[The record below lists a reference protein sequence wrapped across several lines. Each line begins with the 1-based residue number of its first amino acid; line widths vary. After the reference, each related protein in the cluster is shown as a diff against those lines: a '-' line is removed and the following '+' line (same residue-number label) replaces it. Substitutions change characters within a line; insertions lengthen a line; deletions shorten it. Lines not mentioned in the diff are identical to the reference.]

1 MAKSSSL
8 SQALRDNT
16 MPAAPELVRLR
27 EGQAV
32 QCLAC
37 GHQCVIQPGHSGI
50 CRVRF
55 NEQGKL
61 RVPGGYVAGVQVDP
75 IEKKPFYHA
84 FPGAE
89 ALSFGMLGCD
99 FHCSFCQNWISSQA
113 PRNADK
119 GAGEF
124 VPFPHACTAEELVRL
139 AVANEAPV
147 AVSTYNEPLI
157 TADWAVEVFK
167 LARAEGIVCGL
178 VSNGYATP
186 EVLEF
191 LRPYVQLCNVD
202 LKTFQPENYH
212 QLGGRLEVVLDS
224 IRRLHAM
231 GFWVEVVTLVVP
243 GFNDTTDELTQIAEF
258 VAGVSPDIPWHVTAF
273 HPSYQMTDRGRTPA
287 EILARA
293 CELGE
298 AAGLRYVYA
307 GNLPGGV
314 QEREHTRCHAC
325 GTRLITRLG
334 FSVRENRMV
343 GSRCPE
349 CHTMI
354 PGVWPSAPADAGGIP
369 DAKTTE

>member
-1 MAKSSSL
+1 MATSVPL
-8 SQALRDNT
+8 SQILRDNT
-16 MPAAPELVRLR
+16 MPAAPELVRPR

-37 GHQCVIQPGHSGI
+37 GHRCVIQPGLSGV

-55 NEQGKL
+55 NDQGKL

-99 FHCSFCQNWISSQA
+99 FHCSFCQNWVSSQA
-113 PRNADK
+113 PVNA
-119 GAGEF
+119 GAREDQF
-124 VPFPHACTAEELVRL
+124 VPLPNACTAEQLVQL
-139 AVANEAPV
+139 AVANGASV

-191 LRPYVQLCNVD
+191 VRPYIDLCNVD
-202 LKTFQPENYH
+202 LKSFQPENYH
-212 QLGGRLEVVLDS
+212 RLGGKLQVVLDT
-224 IRRLHAM
+224 IRRLHALSV
-231 GFWVEVVTLVVP
+231 WVEVVTLVVP
-243 GFNDTTDELTQIAEF
+243 GFNDGTDELTQIAEF

-273 HPSYQMTDRGRTPA
+273 HPSYKMTDRGRTPA
-287 EILARA
+287 ETLARA

-314 QEREHTRCHAC
+314 KEREHTHCHAC
-325 GTRLITRLG
+325 GTCLITRFG
-334 FSVRENRMV
+334 FSIRENRMV
-343 GSRCPE
+343 GSSCPE

-354 PGVWPSAPADAGGIP
+354 PGVW
-369 DAKTTE
+369 